1 MDIKLCVIQVKKEFV
16 ELLKKQKKKQK
27 KIYNFVF
34 GKVLGKEKTFLIQ
47 NIFPTTEKYIE
58 SKYQNKMQDV
68 EITKSLKKE
77 IIDPYKVQ
85 NNNFNIEKRLK
96 KIKNNKRISD
106 SNKKIIS
113 KKINSFS
120 KIFTKIILENDT
132 NKIKIYKNLK
142 FQKYSADYC
151 IEYNNHV
158 IAITIN
164 ETRENIDHIFHNC
177 YFLSIRTKAI
187 LNDSTKINYKFIDI
201 KIISD

>member
-1 MDIKLCVIQVKKEFV
+1 MNYENIKEIINKFKNNKSILITFVISPNQEYRLNIKFSLRCINH
-16 ELLKKQKKKQK
+16 LLG
-27 KIYNFVF
+27 I
-34 GKVLGKEKTFLIQ
+34 
-47 NIFPTTEKYIE
+47 
-58 SKYQNKMQDV
+58 SKNYLQ
-68 EITKSLKKE
+68 KE

-85 NNNFNIEKRLK
+85 NNNFNIEKILK

-187 LNDSTKINYKFIDI
+187 LNDSKKINYKFIDI